1 MYFRPQDALRKW
13 RLGKVESFYNLRL
26 HQFNDALQICI
37 WKCFQ
42 VGDNLFPYFSKKIP
56 SWLSSSLNPLKS
68 FRLDFIIVS
77 KDLRKERGSD
87 PELLFTSFRLDLSNF
102 FLNFF
107 YRTLRSYTLSP
118 LISFRLDDPWQSVLP
133 PPSPLEMR
141 SPEEMIRIKN
151 MNQMTFA
158 KIKKMIYLAFQ
169 WIPEIIAH
177 TLRLNLFRARSCNI
191 GNDRF
196 RKLVRRRKTAD
207 LPCADRRELFPRLR
221 PFDISILLCNNY

>member
-1 MYFRPQDALRKW
+1 MMHYKFVSENVFKSEIIFSP
-13 RLGKVESFYNLRL
+13 
-26 HQFNDALQICI
+26 I
-37 WKCFQ
+37 FQ
-42 VGDNLFPYFSKKIP
+42 KKIP

-107 YRTLRSYTLSP
+107 PYIKILYLESSYKFPPGRSLTVSPSTTLPTWDEKSWGNDKNKKYES
-118 LISFRLDDPWQSVLP
+118 DD
-133 PPSPLEMR
+133 
-141 SPEEMIRIKN
+141 ICKN
-151 MNQMTFA
+151 P
-158 KIKKMIYLAFQ
+158 KKLIYLAFQ

-196 RKLVRRRKTAD
+196 LKTCSKKENSRSTMCRQKRTLSEIA
-207 LPCADRRELFPRLR
+207 
-221 PFDISILLCNNY
+221 PFWHFYSAL

>member
-37 WKCFQ
+37 WKCSEIIFCPIFQ
-42 VGDNLFPYFSKKIP
+42 KRIP

-107 YRTLRSYTLSP
+107 PYIKILYLESSYKFPPGRSLTVSPSTTLPTWDEKSWGNDKNKKYESDDICKNQKIDLFSLSMN
-118 LISFRLDDPWQSVLP
+118 PWNYCTHF
-133 PPSPLEMR
+133 E
-141 SPEEMIRIKN
+141 IKS
-151 MNQMTFA
+151 
-158 KIKKMIYLAFQ
+158 
-169 WIPEIIAH
+169 W
-177 TLRLNLFRARSCNI
+177 ARSCNV

>member
-1 MYFRPQDALRKW
+1 MPEIILQKFYENRM
-13 RLGKVESFYNLRL
+13 LGSAKTNVPLLTLTSWVKGTSSFVSKNV
-26 HQFNDALQICI
+26 FKSEII
-37 WKCFQ
+37 FSPI
-42 VGDNLFPYFSKKIP
+42 FPKRIP

-141 SPEEMIRIKN
+141 SPEEMIKIKN

-158 KIKKMIYLAFQ
+158 KIKK
-169 WIPEIIAH
+169 
-177 TLRLNLFRARSCNI
+177 
-191 GNDRF
+191 
-196 RKLVRRRKTAD
+196 
-207 LPCADRRELFPRLR
+207 
-221 PFDISILLCNNY
+221 

>member
-1 MYFRPQDALRKW
+1 MMHYKFVSENVFKSEIIFSP
-13 RLGKVESFYNLRL
+13 
-26 HQFNDALQICI
+26 I
-37 WKCFQ
+37 FQ
-42 VGDNLFPYFSKKIP
+42 KRIP

-141 SPEEMIRIKN
+141 SPEEMIKIKYI
-151 MNQMTFA
+151 NQMTFA
-158 KIKKMIYLAFQ
+158 KIKKLIYLAFQ

-196 RKLVRRRKTAD
+196 LKTCSKKENSRSTMCRQKRTLSEIA
-207 LPCADRRELFPRLR
+207 
-221 PFDISILLCNNY
+221 PFWHFYSAL